1 MQKNA
6 AANELRL
13 AGRLGKNIKRST
25 RSSFFTPFRADRAT
39 AASDI
44 AVYVT
49 ADDLRYF
56 AAAVAHQMLV
66 YTSSAFLGRIGLRAG
81 RTSHREHAFFL
92 AGGLCSYHGGCTRE
106 FGACVEG
113 QRASNGT
120 C

>member
-1 MQKNA
+1 MQKYA

-39 AASDI
+39 AASNI

-49 ADDLRYF
+49 AGDLRYF

-66 YTSSAFLGRIGLRAG
+66 YTSSAFLGRIGLLFWGLPQLPQR
-81 RTSHREHAFFL
+81 HAR
-92 AGGLCSYHGGCTRE
+92 GV
-106 FGACVEG
+106 GACFEDQKYRPKLGVLRKG
-113 QRASNGT
+113 GRVVVCS
-120 C
+120 